1 MSIYVIVGIFMLI
14 SWVVGARLKS
24 KFKEYSQVPT
34 SSGLSGKEI
43 AEKMLRDHDIRD
55 VLVMSVEGQLTD
67 HYNPLNKT
75 INLSRD
81 VYEGRNVAAAAV
93 AAHETGHAVQHAHAY
108 AWLQMRSTLV
118 PVVSFTSNIVQWI
131 LLVGILTINVFP
143 QLLLGGIIV
152 FGLTVL
158 FSFIT
163 LPIEM
168 DASRRALVWLE
179 NKKMTVGHEYDKAK
193 DALWWAGMTY
203 VVAAIY
209 SLAVLL
215 YYIMVFI
222 NRRRD

>member
-1 MSIYVIVGIFMLI
+1 MGIYAIALFFMLI
-14 SWVVGARLKS
+14 SWLVGARLKS
-24 KFKEYSQVPT
+24 KFKQYSQVPT

-43 AEKMLRDHDIRD
+43 AEKMLRDNDIRD
-55 VLVMSVEGQLTD
+55 VTVTSVEGHLTD

-75 INLSRD
+75 INLSPD
-81 VYEGRNVAAAAV
+81 VYQGRNVAAAAV

-108 AWLQMRSTLV
+108 SWLQMRSTLV
-118 PVVSFTSNIVQWI
+118 PIVSFTSNIVQWI
-131 LLVGILTINVFP
+131 LLGGILMLNTFP
-143 QLLLGGIIV
+143 QLLLIGIGI
-152 FGLTVL
+152 FALTVL

-163 LPIEM
+163 LPVEM

-179 NKKMTVGHEYDKAK
+179 DKKMTIGHEHDKAK

-215 YYIMVFI
+215 YYVSKYMG
-222 NRRRD
+222 RRSD